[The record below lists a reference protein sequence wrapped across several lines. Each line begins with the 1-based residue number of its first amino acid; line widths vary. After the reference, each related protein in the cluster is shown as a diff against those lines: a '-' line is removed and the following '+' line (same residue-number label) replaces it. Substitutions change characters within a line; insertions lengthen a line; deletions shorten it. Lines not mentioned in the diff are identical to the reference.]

1 MRQCF
6 ENHNE
11 TGSLIEK
18 KEYYFCLI
26 IDIFTRARINELLL
40 LKNYRLA
47 NEFCPTVFSH
57 DVIKQFYE
65 TFKYLFVLITK

>member
-1 MRQCF
+1 MLSKEEKKQLFVILMRQCF

-40 LKNYRLA
+40 LKKYRLA
-47 NEFCPTVFSH
+47 NE
-57 DVIKQFYE
+57 
-65 TFKYLFVLITK
+65 VLSNSILS